1 MLYKR
6 EIAGK
11 VEIDDCKQII
21 LYYDH
26 PPLAKGQPVSN
37 PSAELI
43 AAEGWVEYI
52 PPTPTPTPV
61 PIPEPDPPMEELIEA
76 VKKMLS
82 KDVEALSDE
91 DALSVAALFPTW
103 NSMMDKEVKIG
114 ERYWYDERLWKVLL
128 DHTVQESWTPD
139 AATSLFV
146 EVTIEQFPE
155 WKQPLSAVDA
165 YRLGDKVSHNDKHWE
180 SIIDYN
186 TYEPG
191 VYGWDEIA

>member
-1 MLYKR
+1 MYYKEEGGR
-6 EIAGK
+6 TIFS
-11 VEIDDCKQII
+11 DCKT
-21 LYYDH
+21 LHLEYDH
-26 PPLAKGQPVSN
+26 PDMGLVTGQWVSN
-37 PSAELI
+37 PS
-43 AAEGWVEYI
+43 
-52 PPTPTPTPV
+52 
-61 PIPEPDPPMEELIEA
+61 EELITSEGWAEYVPPEPPVPEPTTEPGFDEIVEA

-82 KDVEALSDE
+82 SSVEDLSDE
-91 DALSVAALFPTW
+91 DAIAVAALFPTW
-103 NSMMDKEVKIG
+103 ISMMDKEVKVG

-139 AATSLFV
+139 TATSLFV

-165 YRLGDKVSHNDKHWE
+165 YRLGDKVSHNNKHWE